1 MTSNQQCVYESLIS
15 SANSAVAFWSFYA
28 RENCNTKVIP
38 DGCRDIIVV
47 EKSDLK
53 SPIWFVSELS
63 DSIYDV
69 DSCAGDKMRG
79 IRLEPGTQIDQ
90 LALNQWAK
98 TRSIDELFI
107 GDQIDEFCERST
119 SLVGALQCLCN
130 NEIDSVQKAAHELGV
145 SPRTLQRLIKSET
158 QRTPCFWLSLA
169 RARQAVKALYKFDL
183 LIDVAFACN
192 FSDQAHMARE
202 MKRWF
207 DLSPSQIKR
216 SPELLSLLS
225 EPGYV

>member
-90 LALNQWAK
+90 L
-98 TRSIDELFI
+98 
-107 GDQIDEFCERST
+107 DEFCERST

-216 SPELLSLLS
+216 NPELLSLLS